1 MGLSR
6 EPTEET
12 IRRFRQ
18 RVENLTRC
26 FRVCMLINSS
36 LDLDEVLSQIMST
49 SRAVMNAD
57 ACSLMLAD
65 EESGELVFQVAQGSV
80 GEKLREEVRLKRG
93 EGIAG
98 YVFETGRPLIIED
111 AYKDPRFNPD
121 VDRRTGYRTRSILCV
136 PLIVKDR
143 IIGVSQV
150 INKLDGTPFNQ
161 DDLEAFSLLSAQA
174 AIAIENARMH
184 RDLLRRQRIE
194 SDLAFATQVQ
204 KSFLPQEVPNLPG
217 YRFQTHY
224 QSAMAVG
231 GDFFDF
237 IPLSQNRLGILIGD
251 VAGKGVSSALYMAR
265 LTSDFRFHALRER
278 SASRVV
284 QKVNELLCE
293 RSRRGMFVTLLYGIL
308 HVPKRTLTYVNAGHI
323 PPVLWNSRDGVVR
336 VLPKAGDPP
345 LGILRGRTFRS
356 ARLRLQEEDC
366 LLLTTDGILDARNPR
381 GEQFGWDRLQEAMRR
396 GDGDAR
402 SVHRRILAELNRFLK
417 GARLADDVTLV
428 LMGVEPMSW
437 T

>member
-1 MGLSR
+1 
-6 EPTEET
+6 
-12 IRRFRQ
+12 
-18 RVENLTRC
+18 
-26 FRVCMLINSS
+26 
-36 LDLDEVLSQIMST
+36 
-49 SRAVMNAD
+49 
-57 ACSLMLAD
+57 
-65 EESGELVFQVAQGSV
+65 
-80 GEKLREEVRLKRG
+80 
-93 EGIAG
+93 
-98 YVFETGRPLIIED
+98 
-111 AYKDPRFNPD
+111 
-121 VDRRTGYRTRSILCV
+121 
-136 PLIVKDR
+136 
-143 IIGVSQV
+143 
-150 INKLDGTPFNQ
+150 
-161 DDLEAFSLLSAQA
+161 
-174 AIAIENARMH
+174 
-184 RDLLRRQRIE
+184 
-194 SDLAFATQVQ
+194 
-204 KSFLPQEVPNLPG
+204 
-217 YRFQTHY
+217 
-224 QSAMAVG
+224 
-231 GDFFDF
+231 
-237 IPLSQNRLGILIGD
+237 
-251 VAGKGVSSALYMAR
+251 MAR